1 MYNVPM
7 NDSILYKVIFINRSK
22 VYELY
27 ARDVFS
33 SEIYGFIYVAELV
46 FDQNQ
51 TIVID
56 PAEEK
61 IRDEFA
67 NVNVLHL
74 PVQSVIRIE
83 EVKEKQ
89 SCKIRDIKNGE
100 NISQFPPIPRSSK

>member
-1 MYNVPM
+1 MM
-7 NDSILYKVIFINRSK
+7 SDSILFKVVFLNRSK

-27 ARDVFS
+27 ARDVYS

-46 FDQNQ
+46 FDQNT

-61 IRDEFA
+61 LKDEFA

-74 PVQSVIRIE
+74 PMQSVIRIE
-83 EVKEKQ
+83 EVKKKM
-89 SCKIRDIKNGE
+89 SCKIRDIKKGE
-100 NISQFPPIPRSSK
+100 NIANFPPMPSQPK

>member
-1 MYNVPM
+1 M
-7 NDSILYKVIFINRSK
+7 NDNILYKVIFINRSK

-46 FDQNQ
+46 FDQNR

-61 IRDEFA
+61 IRDEFE

-74 PVQSVIRIE
+74 PMQSVIRIE
-83 EVKEKQ
+83 EVKKKK
-89 SCKIRDIKNGE
+89 SCKIREIKNGE
-100 NISQFPPIPRSSK
+100 NISQFPPMPNRSK

>member
-1 MYNVPM
+1 M
-7 NDSILYKVIFINRSK
+7 NDIVLYKVIFINQSK

-27 ARDVFS
+27 AREVFS
-33 SEIYGFIYVAELV
+33 SEIYGFIYVADLV

-61 IRDEFA
+61 IKEEFE

-74 PVQSVIRIE
+74 PIQSVIRIE
-83 EVKEKQ
+83 EVKKKKL
-89 SCKIRDIKNGE
+89 CKIRDIKSGE
-100 NISQFPPIPRSSK
+100 NVSMFPSMPNRPK

>member
-1 MYNVPM
+1 M
-7 NDSILYKVIFINRSK
+7 NDNILYKVIFINRAK

-46 FDQNQ
+46 FDQHQ

-61 IRDEFA
+61 IRNEFE

-74 PVQSVIRIE
+74 PMQSVIRIE
-83 EVKEKQ
+83 EVKEKK
-89 SCKIRDIKNGE
+89 SYKSREIRNGE
-100 NISQFPPIPRSSK
+100 NISPFPLMPKNSK

>member
-1 MYNVPM
+1 M

-33 SEIYGFIYVAELV
+33 SDIYGFIYVADLV
-46 FDQNQ
+46 FDQNK

-56 PAEEK
+56 PAEDK
-61 IRDEFA
+61 IRDEFE

-74 PVQSVIRIE
+74 PMQSVIRIE
-83 EVKEKQ
+83 EVKKKM
-89 SCKIRDIKNGE
+89 SCKIRDIKRGE
-100 NISQFPPIPRSSK
+100 NVSPFPTLPKKH

>member
-1 MYNVPM
+1 M

-33 SEIYGFIYVAELV
+33 SEIYGFIYVADLV
-46 FDQNQ
+46 FDQNK

-56 PAEEK
+56 PAEDK
-61 IRDEFA
+61 LRDEFE

-74 PVQSVIRIE
+74 PMQSVIRIE
-83 EVKEKQ
+83 EVKKKM
-89 SCKIRDIKNGE
+89 SCKIRDIKSGE
-100 NISQFPPIPRSSK
+100 QIARFPNLPKQ

>member
-1 MYNVPM
+1 M
-7 NDSILYKVIFINRSK
+7 NDSILYKVIFLNRSK

-27 ARDVFS
+27 ARDVYS

-46 FDQNQ
+46 FDQNT

-61 IRDEFA
+61 LKDEFA

-74 PVQSVIRIE
+74 PMQSVIRIE
-83 EVKEKQ
+83 EVKKKM
-89 SCKIRDIKNGE
+89 SCKIRDIKKGE
-100 NISQFPPIPRSSK
+100 NIAHFPPMPNQSK

>member
-1 MYNVPM
+1 M
-7 NDSILYKVIFINRSK
+7 NQDILYKVVFFCRSK

-27 ARDVFS
+27 AKDVFS

-51 TIVID
+51 SIVID

-61 IRDEFA
+61 LKEEFK

-74 PVQSVIRIE
+74 PVQSIIRIE
-83 EVKEKQ
+83 EVKKKQ
-89 SCKIRDIKNGE
+89 SCKIREIKKGE
-100 NISQFPPIPRSSK
+100 NITPFPVMPNTQE

>member
-1 MYNVPM
+1 M
-7 NDSILYKVIFINRSK
+7 NDNILYKVIFINRSK

-51 TIVID
+51 RLVID

-61 IRDEFA
+61 LRDEFE

-74 PVQSVIRIE
+74 PLQSIIRIE
-83 EVKEKQ
+83 EVKKKQ
-89 SCKIRDIKNGE
+89 SCKIREIKSGE
-100 NISQFPPIPRSSK
+100 NISQFPPIPRNSK